1 MKHQFLEHFGSLQK
15 PAAGAG
21 GGHGKLASAR
31 ELSGALELWL
41 AHRKANIQLQR
52 KWMSLFGTPRCMPS
66 TESSL
71 RRFAQLK

>member
-31 ELSGALELWL
+31 GALKFTLWKL
-41 AHRKANIQLQR
+41 GPDAALSR
-52 KWMSLFGTPRCMPS
+52 
-66 TESSL
+66 
-71 RRFAQLK
+71 LKPVQDASFM